1 MTSSSNTG
9 NRTLTAEALVRAFFM
24 SSLTPRYF
32 RCTADRTQR
41 CVVRG
46 IASRTDLLRMSPS
59 EGYAQFDMPVP
70 PYLCRNTVHFG
81 GSSWID
87 LTEVPTA
94 GTSPEPR

>member
-1 MTSSSNTG
+1 MTSSSDTS

-24 SSLTPRYF
+24 SSLTPVISG
-32 RCTADRTQR
+32 APPI
-41 CVVRG
+41 VPSAASSA
-46 IASRTDLLRMSPS
+46 ASRADLLRMSPS

>member
-1 MTSSSNTG
+1 
-9 NRTLTAEALVRAFFM
+9 
-24 SSLTPRYF
+24 
-32 RCTADRTQR
+32 
-41 CVVRG
+41 
-46 IASRTDLLRMSPS
+46 MSPS

-94 GTSPEPR
+94 CTSPEPR